1 MLYGGDTKF
10 SYTACQWIE
19 AQAIETGKHIYH
31 KMYGHGGECMVKASV
46 LNDKGKKCSIPVS
59 WMSLAWTYIFKE
71 SYKKTTKEI

>member
-1 MLYGGDTKF
+1 
-10 SYTACQWIE
+10 
-19 AQAIETGKHIYH
+19 
-31 KMYGHGGECMVKASV
+31 MYGHGGECMVKASV